1 MSFEKYLT
9 NKKAVIITLDDALF
23 PAKDYLLQVYYL
35 FAEFMAYSEQLD
47 SKDIINFMSKL
58 YLEEGAQNIFN
69 KTAAKFQIPEKYQHN
84 FSLLHETARLP
95 LKLLLFQ
102 NVLALLQEVVVERK
116 QLFLLA
122 EGNPAIAINK
132 IKQIEWNELQ
142 EYLKVYFTVEY
153 GGSPN
158 KTVEQ
163 LLKDEKF
170 EKEDISLFVSPI
182 QFESNFVDST
192 INCFSVTE
200 IL

>member
-1 MSFEKYLT
+1 MSFQKYLS

-35 FAEFMAYSEQLD
+35 FSEFMAYSEQLD
-47 SKDIINFMSKL
+47 SKAIIEFMSKV
-58 YLEEGAQNIFN
+58 YVEEGMSNIFE
-69 KTAAKFQIPEKYQHN
+69 KTADKFQIPEKYQQN
-84 FSLLHETARLP
+84 FTLLHETARLP

-102 NVLALLQEVVVERK
+102 NVLSLLQEVVVERK

-122 EGNPAIAINK
+122 EGNPATAINK
-132 IKQIEWNELQ
+132 IKQIEWHSLQ

-153 GGSPN
+153 NGSADE
-158 KTVEQ
+158 TVKQ
-163 LLKDEKF
+163 LLKDENLK
-170 EKEDISLFVSPI
+170 KEEVVLFVSPI
-182 QFESNFVDST
+182 QFESNFVDSN